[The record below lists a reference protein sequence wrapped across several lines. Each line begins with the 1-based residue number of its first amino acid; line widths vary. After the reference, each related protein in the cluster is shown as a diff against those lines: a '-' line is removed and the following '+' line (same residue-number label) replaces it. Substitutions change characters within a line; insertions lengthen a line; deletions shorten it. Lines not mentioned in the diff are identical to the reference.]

1 MAAAGHTTGE
11 QRVQLLLFH
20 SLLFPAAAFLREGHS
35 EPSSKVNK
43 SRLYILESRQPGL
56 HAPVHVFSFSE
67 QR

>member
-11 QRVQLLLFH
+11 QRVSFCY
-20 SLLFPAAAFLREGHS
+20 STASSSPAAAFLREGHS